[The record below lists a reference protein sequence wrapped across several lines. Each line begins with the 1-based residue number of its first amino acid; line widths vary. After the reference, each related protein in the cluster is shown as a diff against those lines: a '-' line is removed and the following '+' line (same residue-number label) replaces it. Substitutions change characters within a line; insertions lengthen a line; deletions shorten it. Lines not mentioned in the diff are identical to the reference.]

1 VFGSVQSL
9 QRARVAAIAIEPLTL
24 VGLFGASGCVVIVVV
39 VVVSQLGGHRWNADH
54 FGCLGRLLIVACENG
69 ATVGQCGGAYD
80 VFADAAIYLLLLLFL
95 FFLQLIEVIQVGEA
109 YVIQE
114 VRQTATEKNKSISIC
129 ENA

>member
-1 VFGSVQSL
+1 M
-9 QRARVAAIAIEPLTL
+9 
-24 VGLFGASGCVVIVVV
+24 
-39 VVVSQLGGHRWNADH
+39 
-54 FGCLGRLLIVACENG
+54 
-69 ATVGQCGGAYD
+69 D